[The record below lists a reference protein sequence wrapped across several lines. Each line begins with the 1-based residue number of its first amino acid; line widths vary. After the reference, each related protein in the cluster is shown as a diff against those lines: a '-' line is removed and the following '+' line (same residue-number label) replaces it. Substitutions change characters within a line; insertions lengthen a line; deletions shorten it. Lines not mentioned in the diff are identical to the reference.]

1 MSVLPLEPQDPRR
14 LGRFRITAR
23 LGEGGQG
30 IVYLGVDPANGD
42 QQVAVKV
49 LKTASDPEARKRL
62 KKEMAAAQQ
71 VDEFCTAQVLD
82 GSVDGPQP
90 FVVSEYVEG
99 PSLYDRVQDRGPLT
113 GGRLYRLAVGT
124 ATALTA
130 IHAAGVV
137 HRDLKPSNVLLGPDG
152 PVVVDFGIARQADSD
167 TITGQL
173 IGTPSYMAP
182 EQLDGK
188 PASRASDVFAWA
200 GTMVFAATGR
210 TPFGHGQNLSSIIAA
225 IVTRE
230 PDLTG
235 VPDKLLTVIRTC
247 LDKDPANRP
256 TARALLDRL
265 LDPSVGLGQEEAVAQ
280 VAQAAQNALNLPG
293 AGRDVTQVPQE
304 SDPPV
309 PVPDSAPPDQPVDQ
323 DRLPYAPPVG
333 AFPYQQEPAPSYP
346 PVSVPPPAPPPGPQV
361 PWNQG
366 LLRPQGVDQ
375 LDETRPPRRPDER
388 QERQERQE
396 GAEGGS
402 RWGVMLMVL
411 TLLVAAGIGGWYFFG
426 KGGGAGGGG
435 TGDGVPAAYAGT
447 WTGQVTGGAINRSS
461 QNVKIVLTKGSSAGT
476 FSTGACTGDLNFSSD
491 TGSGI
496 NLNLAGETQCPTGTV
511 TLQSNADGTLAYRL
525 AGSGETYSGTLR
537 KS

>member
-1 MSVLPLEPQDPRR
+1 MSVLPLEPQDPRQ

-30 IVYLGVDPANGD
+30 IVYLGVDTDND
-42 QQVAVKV
+42 EQQVAVKV
-49 LKTASDPEARKRL
+49 LKTASDPEARARL

-99 PSLYDRVQDRGPLT
+99 PSLYDRVHEGGPLT

-137 HRDLKPSNVLLGPDG
+137 HRDLKPANVLLGPDG

-200 GTMVFAATGR
+200 GTIVFAATGR
-210 TPFGHGQNLSSIIAA
+210 APFGHGQNLSTLIAS

-247 LDKDPANRP
+247 LDKDPAKRP

-265 LDPSVGLGQEEAVAQ
+265 LDPSVGLGREEAVAQ
-280 VAQAAQNALNLPG
+280 VAQVAQNALNLPG
-293 AGRDVTQVPQE
+293 AGRDVTQFPPAGEPSYEPPATDPWREQ
-304 SDPPV
+304 DRRPYPPPV
-309 PVPDSAPPDQPVDQ
+309 S
-323 DRLPYAPPVG
+323 
-333 AFPYQQEPAPSYP
+333 AFPYQREPAPAYP
-346 PVSVPPPAPPPGPQV
+346 PASVPPPAPPPGPQV
-361 PWNQG
+361 QWNQG
-366 LLRPQGVDQ
+366 LPRPPGVDQ
-375 LDETRPPRRPDER
+375 LDQTRPPQRRDER
-388 QERQERQE
+388 TE
-396 GAEGGS
+396 GDKANDLNQGGGGG
-402 RWGVMLMVL
+402 RWGAVL
-411 TLLVAAGIGGWYFFG
+411 VVLVVLVAAGVGAWWYFG
-426 KGGGAGGGG
+426 KGTGGGS
-435 TGDGVPAAYAGT
+435 TGDGVTAAYAGT
-447 WTGQVTGGAINRSS
+447 WTGEVTGGAINRTS
-461 QNVKIVLTKGSSAGT
+461 QSVKITLTKGSKQGT
-476 FSTGACTGDLNFSSD
+476 FSTGSCNGDLNLTPS

-496 NLNLAGETQCPTGTV
+496 DLNLGGETQCPTGTV
-511 TLQSNADGTLAYRL
+511 NLQANADGTLAYRL
-525 AGSGETYSGTLR
+525 SGSGDTYSGTLR